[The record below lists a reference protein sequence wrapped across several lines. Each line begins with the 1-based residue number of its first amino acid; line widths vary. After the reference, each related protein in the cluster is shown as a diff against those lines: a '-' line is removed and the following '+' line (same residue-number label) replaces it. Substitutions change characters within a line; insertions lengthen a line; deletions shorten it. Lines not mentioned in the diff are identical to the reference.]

1 MIIISL
7 FLKKELLWKNK
18 KIKKLE
24 VVAYLEKIFKQK
36 PQSFIEDKILEVGFD
51 SILVDYLLEG
61 TTGQIQPS
69 LLKIIKEVEK
79 EFKISFSY
87 ALFQVHEMIKMMA
100 IKKYL
105 SI

>member
-1 MIIISL
+1 MDE
-7 FLKKELLWKNK
+7 KENK
-18 KIKKLE
+18 KIE

-36 PQSFIEDKILEVGFD
+36 PQKFIEDKILEVGFD
-51 SILVDYLLEG
+51 LILVDYLLEG
-61 TTGQIQPS
+61 PTGQIQPS

-79 EFKISFSY
+79 EFEISFSH
-87 ALFQVHEMIKMMA
+87 AIFQVHEIIKMMT

>member
-1 MIIISL
+1 MDE
-7 FLKKELLWKNK
+7 KENK
-18 KIKKLE
+18 KIE

-36 PQSFIEDKILEVGFD
+36 PQKFIEDKILEVGFD

-61 TTGQIQPS
+61 PTGQIQPS

-79 EFKISFSY
+79 EFEISFFY
-87 ALFQVHEMIKMMA
+87 AMFLVHEIIKMMA